1 MDEGLEWVWF
11 SGNERRKFSEDFRG
25 NWRRIGRGNW
35 AEMEASLRD
44 AKVSLRHFLL
54 HSLLSGIGRNAE
66 EKEGMHRWGRSWKF
80 WSLSGWVLSDCSL
93 WIALSA
99 HLPTELKDAGLYEEK
114 LPARALKKFE
124 SNGVALQQ
132 RRRRGDR
139 HSMPP
144 DLVLRWR
151 SRRAAVDRNDGGL
164 NLNGWRE
171 ICSSELAGR
180 SCRKLS

>member
-1 MDEGLEWVWF
+1 MKAWSGFGFLETKEGSFL
-11 SGNERRKFSEDFRG
+11 KISEGIGGGLGVGIGLR
-25 NWRRIGRGNW
+25 WR
-35 AEMEASLRD
+35 
-44 AKVSLRHFLL
+44 
-54 HSLLSGIGRNAE
+54 LLSGMPRSPLDTFFCTLFSPE
-66 EKEGMHRWGRSWKF
+66 LEGMQRRRKECTGGEEVGNSGLSQVGF
-80 WSLSGWVLSDCSL
+80 SL
-93 WIALSA
+93 IALSGSLSA
-99 HLPTELKDAGLYEEK
+99 PTSLTELKDAGLYEEK